1 MKKELNIEQIRI
13 NQLEEENQQLK
24 QKCESLKKKVYGDH
38 KLHILY
44 ETPILMEINKG
55 DDLQDPDIWEA
66 YCEDLCVDESEKIDR
81 FALCITGL
89 RW

>member
-1 MKKELNIEQIRI
+1 MEELNIEQIRI
-13 NQLEEENQQLK
+13 NQLEKENKQLK
-24 QKCESLKKKVYGDH
+24 QKCESLEKKVYGDH
-38 KLHILY
+38 KLHMLY
-44 ETPILMEINKG
+44 DKPILFEINKG

-66 YCEDLCVDESEKIDR
+66 YCQDLYVDESEKIDK